1 MLCVT
6 AIIDSNIASTF
17 CPEKLQLDKCSSLGD
32 KKIELGEFPTATETM
47 KDRGRQIQS
56 EKDREKKEQKRE
68 KEKQMTSCKR
78 PSKRDGGRQTD
89 RQTDGRTDG

>member
-56 EKDREKKEQKRE
+56 EKDREKKGQKRE

-78 PSKRDGGRQTD
+78 PSKRDGGRQMD